1 MKKIIY
7 ISVQLFLIITL
18 LFMVQPSSASDREL
32 SFKTPCESPQSVA
45 TLSFVGDVL
54 VHEALYRSV
63 VDGTKNF
70 RQIWRRTDSL
80 IQKADY
86 SMANLEGPAAL
97 GIDTRGRDRGDV
109 GFIYDE
115 VVYSGSNF
123 SFNYHPRILRDL
135 RDSGY
140 DLLTLANN
148 HSLDRSFIGIDKTI
162 KAGEALFFP
171 MVGVRH
177 TSDRNNDFYHIA
189 NIRDLRVAFLGC
201 TEMTNGRPDHKDQ
214 ILFCYKNPTRILGII
229 KELATR
235 NDVDAVVVLPH
246 WGQEYSHTPDSSQR
260 SFARRY
266 LEVGAT
272 AVIGSHPHVLQP
284 WEKYVTQ
291 DGRETLIAY
300 SLGNFVA
307 GQAGLARKT
316 GVVLYMGIGTDE
328 KGQARIV
335 GVGYTPTYRE
345 GLELYPVTSRR
356 EVFDHAK
363 TFFGALR
370 RVPVTG
376 DLISNLCQKN

>member
-7 ISVQLFLIITL
+7 ISVHLFLIL
-18 LFMVQPSSASDREL
+18 MLVFMVQPSSATGRDL
-32 SFKTPCESPQSVA
+32 DFKTPCESSQSLA
-45 TLSFVGDVL
+45 TFSFVGDIL

-63 VDGTKNF
+63 IDGTKSF
-70 RQIWRRTDSL
+70 RQIWRRTDVL
-80 IQKADY
+80 MQKADY
-86 SMANLEGPAAL
+86 SVANLEGPAAL
-97 GIDTRGRDRGDV
+97 GVDAQGRDRGDV

-115 VVYSGSNF
+115 VIYSGSNF

-135 RDSGY
+135 KDSGY

-148 HSLDRSFIGIDKTI
+148 HSLDRSFLGIDKTI
-162 KAGEALFFP
+162 KAGQELSLP

-177 TSDRNNDFYHIA
+177 TSDRNGDFYQIA
-189 NIRDLRVAFLGC
+189 SVRDMRVAFLGC

-214 ILFCYKNPTRILGII
+214 ILFCYKNPTRILGIL
-229 KELATR
+229 KELAAR
-235 NDVDAVVVLPH
+235 NDIDAVIVLPH

-266 LEVGAT
+266 LEAGAT

-291 DGRETLIAY
+291 GGRETLIAY

-316 GVVLYMGIGTDE
+316 GVVLYIGLEKDE
-328 KGQARIV
+328 KGQAQIV

-363 TFFGALR
+363 TFFGDSR
-370 RVPVTG
+370 RVPANG
-376 DLISNLCQKN
+376 DLVLNLCQKN

>member
-1 MKKIIY
+1 
-7 ISVQLFLIITL
+7 
-18 LFMVQPSSASDREL
+18 MVQPSSASGPDL
-32 SFKTPCESPQSVA
+32 NFKTPCGPPDSVA
-45 TLSFVGDVL
+45 SLSFVGDIL

-70 RQIWRRTDSL
+70 RQIWRRTDGL

-86 SMANLEGPAAL
+86 SVANLEGPAAL
-97 GIDTRGRDRGDV
+97 GVDAQGRDRGDV

-135 RDSGY
+135 KDSGY

-148 HSLDRSFIGIDKTI
+148 HSLDRSFLGIDKTI
-162 KAGEALFFP
+162 KAGETLSLP

-177 TSDRNNDFYHIA
+177 TSERNGDFYQIA
-189 NIRDLRVAFLGC
+189 KIRDLRVAFLGC

-235 NDVDAVVVLPH
+235 SDVDAVIVLPH

-266 LEVGAT
+266 LEAGAT

-316 GVVLYMGIGTDE
+316 GVVLYMGIGTDD

-363 TFFGALR
+363 AFFGVLR
-370 RVPVTG
+370 RVSVTG
-376 DLISNLCQKN
+376 DLVSNLCQKKLNDQEQMFYTQQF